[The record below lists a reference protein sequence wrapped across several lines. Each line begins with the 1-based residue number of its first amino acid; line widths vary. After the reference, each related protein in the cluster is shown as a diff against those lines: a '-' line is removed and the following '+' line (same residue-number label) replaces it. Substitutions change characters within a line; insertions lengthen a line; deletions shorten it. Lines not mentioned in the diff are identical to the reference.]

1 MFFTTQLKTSTCL
14 IPRHFL
20 SVLLLLLFVLT
31 SEGCSSSEESTEEST
46 EDTAENT
53 NAALKITVVD
63 NKGLPIEG
71 VDVSSQSY
79 VIESS
84 QYNALNQ
91 LILDIPFYPSPG
103 VIKLSKQG
111 YLDGVVFLE
120 GVEFDL
126 NRNVT
131 LLSRGPVI
139 TFDGSLGG
147 KFASKDGATI
157 DIPSSSLVDS
167 NGDIV
172 FGPVD
177 LYITPLDISDAIEA
191 DAFPGSF
198 SGVPT
203 NQTEAELLYSYGVVE
218 YSFFQNGEELQL
230 LNGTQA
236 EIELPIYASQHFFD
250 VAISAGDT
258 IPLWTLDESTGVW
271 IQEGMGTVVE
281 NVYSPTG
288 LALRASTTHF
298 SWFNADRISGLTGGT
313 PDPDPDN
320 EGPCNLLV
328 LFEGLLDN
336 SGYELFINV
345 NRPGYPLSTSTLSF
359 VYSDPQSVATSIPRN
374 VPLSVFVEG
383 PARRAEDGRIVT
395 SQSLPKDAVCA
406 PGLEEVIITLSL
418 TETEPEFVRW
428 NVGSEPVFTLDSNGL
443 YQIASN
449 KVLMGGLF
457 TGTDQVEVSA
467 EIVGFPLSLPNNQ
480 FFEAEY
486 QKAPIHSNPTTI
498 TATISNGLGIDQR
511 ETSLPFIDNVPPI
524 VLYTI
529 AYNRAETSDTLIRWW
544 VEGADAMRITYIDN
558 VGNRVLLSAESTI
571 PPDIGEMVVDSIYP
585 NGGSIEFEVANT
597 LNADQPVNTV
607 PVFPPNFGETD

>member
-1 MFFTTQLKTSTCL
+1 MFFTSQLKTSACL
-14 IPRHFL
+14 LPRHVL
-20 SVLLLLLFVLT
+20 NVLLLLLFVLA
-31 SEGCSSSEESTEEST
+31 SSGCGSSNDSSEEPPEK
-46 EDTAENT
+46 T

-63 NKGLPIEG
+63 DKGLPIEG
-71 VDVSSQSY
+71 VDVSSESY
-79 VIESS
+79 VIESAE
-84 QYNALNQ
+84 YNASNQ
-91 LILDIPFYPSPG
+91 LILDIPFEPSQG
-103 VIKLSKQG
+103 VIKLSKSG
-111 YLDGVVFLE
+111 YLEGVLFLE
-120 GVEFDL
+120 GVKFDS

-131 LLSRGPVI
+131 LLSRGPEI
-139 TFDGSLGG
+139 TFDGNLGG
-147 KFASKDGATI
+147 KFASKDGATV

-250 VAISAGDT
+250 VAISDGDT

-271 IQEGMGTVVE
+271 IQEGMGTVVA

-336 SGYELFINV
+336 SGYELFLDV

-359 VYSDPQSVATSIPRN
+359 VYSDPQSLATSIPRN
-374 VPLSVFVEG
+374 VPLSVFVQG

-395 SQSLPKDAVCA
+395 SQSLPKDAVCS

-428 NVGSEPVFTLDSNGL
+428 NVESEPVFTLDSNGL

-486 QKAPIHSNPTTI
+486 QKAPVHSNPTTI
-498 TATISNGLGIDQR
+498 TATISNGLGIDQI
-511 ETSLPFIDNVPPI
+511 ETSLPFIDNVPPT
-524 VLYTI
+524 VLATF
-529 AYNRAETSDTLIRWW
+529 AYNRAETSDTLIKWF
-544 VEGADAMRITYIDN
+544 VEGADAMEITYINNTGDRVFIAGGTFHPDN
-558 VGNRVLLSAESTI
+558 
-571 PPDIGEMVVDSIYP
+571 GEIVVDSIYP
-585 NGGSIEFEVANT
+585 NGGSIEFKFANT

-607 PVFPPNFGETD
+607 PIFPPNFGETD